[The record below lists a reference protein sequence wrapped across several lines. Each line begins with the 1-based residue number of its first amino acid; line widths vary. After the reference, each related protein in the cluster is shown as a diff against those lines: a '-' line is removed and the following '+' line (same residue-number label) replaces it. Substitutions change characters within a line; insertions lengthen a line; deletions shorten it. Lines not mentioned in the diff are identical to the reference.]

1 MTDCVF
7 INVGDKI
14 QYKDEKVEVLQLA
27 IDGVYVLSEK
37 QDDEIFITCGEILK
51 YNEEDKDE

>member
-1 MTDCVF
+1 
-7 INVGDKI
+7 VGDKI
-14 QYKDEKVEVLQLA
+14 HYKDEMVKVLQLC
-27 IDGVYVLSEK
+27 IDGVYAFSEK